1 MKDTEITEGFNL
13 YDYMPTNYNSGYKWL
28 THYIANDTNIFSLSS
43 SDQPLVLLPL
53 FIQQSLNQ
61 NYPGMSV
68 SDLGMQIVNRRH
80 LYSRWSDFPV
90 PFALSG
96 TPAIVESLKTNLN
109 LFNTLEVQ
117 VYSQANPTNLIDTSE
132 MFEAD
137 LQNRMLLLKFQQV
150 GTNNVHNMILSLE
163 SYSTSYT
170 NVAAFGTNA
179 NPNWKLA
186 TTNQLNST
194 DDGIVFQITHR
205 RDKFLPANFV
215 TSGSPTINPF
225 NYIYFERGQQSGGQT
240 FIQTDTFR
248 KGDLVAFCFDSGR
261 VSQNMLNVHAQANLA
276 V

>member
-28 THYIANDTNIFSLSS
+28 THFHCQRHKHLFLEQFRSS
-43 SDQPLVLLPL
+43 RWFCCRL
-53 FIQQSLNQ
+53 FIQNALNQ

-80 LYSRWSDFPV
+80 LYSQWSDFPV

-96 TPAIVESLKTNLN
+96 APIIVESLKTNLN

-132 MFEAD
+132 MYVAD

-170 NVAAFGTNA
+170 NVTAFGTNA
-179 NPNWKLA
+179 NPCWKLS
-186 TTNQLNST
+186 TTNQLSAQMT
-194 DDGIVFQITHR
+194 A
-205 RDKFLPANFV
+205 L
-215 TSGSPTINPF
+215 
-225 NYIYFERGQQSGGQT
+225 
-240 FIQTDTFR
+240 
-248 KGDLVAFCFDSGR
+248 CFK
-261 VSQNMLNVHAQANLA
+261 
-276 V
+276 